1 MPWQKGRDLINSDFS
16 GIWTKIMRTNP
27 PFRPLLAAPDLAA
40 SSSSATSVGRRFTV
54 AIDGDD
60 TLWHNET
67 LFQDTHEEFRHLL
80 ARHVDRSDTEIDDL
94 LLGIQRRNLAIYGY
108 GIKCFVLSM
117 IETAIEITDERIPA
131 GDIKVLLDFGRKM
144 LTHPVALID
153 GVLDVIAELKADG
166 HTVWLVT
173 KGDLFDQEA
182 KIARSGIADLFHHI
196 EIVSEKDEASY
207 RRLLFRQG
215 VAPEDFIMA
224 GNSVRS
230 DVVPVLGIGGHAF
243 HVPYHVTWA
252 HELIHA
258 DPSGEIVMLNDL
270 RELPA
275 KVREMAAR

>member
-1 MPWQKGRDLINSDFS
+1 
-16 GIWTKIMRTNP
+16 MRITR
-27 PFRPLLAAPDLAA
+27 PFRPVLAAPDLAA
-40 SSSSATSVGRRFTV
+40 SAAPHAVKAARRFVV

-67 LFQDTHEEFRHLL
+67 LFQDTHEEFRRLL
-80 ARHVDRSDTEIDDL
+80 ARHVDKSDTEIDEL
-94 LLGIQRRNLAIYGY
+94 LLSIQRRNLAIYGY

-117 IETAIEITDERIPA
+117 IEAAIEITDERIPA
-131 GDIKVLLDFGRKM
+131 SDIKILLDFGRKM

-153 GVLDVIAELKADG
+153 GVLDVINALKADG

-182 KIARSGIADLFHHI
+182 KIARSGIADLFQHI

-215 VAPEDFIMA
+215 VKPEDFIMA

-230 DVVPVLGIGGHAF
+230 DVLPVLGIGGHAF

-258 DPSGEIVMLNDL
+258 DPSGEIVMLEDL
-270 RELPA
+270 RELPG
-275 KVREMAAR
+275 KVREMAAGSA

>member
-1 MPWQKGRDLINSDFS
+1 
-16 GIWTKIMRTNP
+16 MRKDP
-27 PFRPLLAAPDLAA
+27 HPAPALAAPDLAA
-40 SSSSATSVGRRFTV
+40 AAPKRPAPASRRFVV

-67 LFQDTHEEFRHLL
+67 LFQDTHEEFRRLL
-80 ARHVDRSDTEIDDL
+80 ARHVDKSAGEIDDL
-94 LLGIQRRNLAIYGY
+94 LLSIQRRNLAIYGY

-117 IETAIEITDERIPA
+117 IETAIEITGERIPA
-131 GDIKVLLDFGRKM
+131 SDIKVLLDFGRRM

-153 GVLDVIAELKADG
+153 GVLEVIDALKADG

-182 KIARSGIADLFHHI
+182 KIARSGIADLFQHI
-196 EIVSEKDEASY
+196 EIVSEKDETSY

-215 VAPEDFIMA
+215 VAPENFIMA

-230 DVVPVLGIGGHAF
+230 DVLPVLAIGGHAF

-252 HELIHA
+252 HELIHP
-258 DPSGEIVMLNDL
+258 DPNGEIVMLNDL
-270 RELPA
+270 RELPG
-275 KVREMAAR
+275 KVRELVG